1 MSGAVATLSLILP
14 EFRSGSRNSSLRGIL
29 SVQALLLYCI
39 YETYGIEAYES
50 GEVIR
55 KVGDSSTDKSAV
67 SELVRLF
74 NKEEL
79 SILHLDIA
87 IEDFL
92 YDHEE

>member
-1 MSGAVATLSLILP
+1 MTEYRIFS
-14 EFRSGSRNSSLRGIL
+14 EFADDREKGG
-29 SVQALLLYCI
+29 
-39 YETYGIEAYES
+39 YETYGIAAYVS
-50 GEVIR
+50 GEFIR
-55 KVGDSSTDKSAV
+55 AVRDISTDKSAV

>member
-1 MSGAVATLSLILP
+1 MTEYRIFSK
-14 EFRSGSRNSSLRGIL
+14 
-29 SVQALLLYCI
+29 SVCDRENCI

-55 KVGDSSTDKSAV
+55 KVEDISTDKTAV

-74 NKEEL
+74 NEEGL

-92 YDHEE
+92 YELTV

>member
-1 MSGAVATLSLILP
+1 MTEYRIFSK
-14 EFRSGSRNSSLRGIL
+14 
-29 SVQALLLYCI
+29 SVCDREKCI
-39 YETYGIEAYES
+39 YETYGIEAYVS

-55 KVGDSSTDKSAV
+55 KVGDISTDKTAV

-79 SILHLDIA
+79 SNLHLDIA

-92 YDHEE
+92 YELKV

>member
-1 MSGAVATLSLILP
+1 MTEYRIFSK
-14 EFRSGSRNSSLRGIL
+14 
-29 SVQALLLYCI
+29 SVCDHEKCI

-50 GEVIR
+50 GEIIR
-55 KVGDSSTDKSAV
+55 KVGDISTDKTAV

-92 YDHEE
+92 YELKV

>member
-1 MSGAVATLSLILP
+1 MTEYRIFSKRANDRENG
-14 EFRSGSRNSSLRGIL
+14 G
-29 SVQALLLYCI
+29 

-50 GEVIR
+50 GKIIR
-55 KVGDSSTDKSAV
+55 AVGDISTDKTAV

-74 NKEEL
+74 NEEEL

-92 YDHEE
+92 YDFKV

>member
-1 MSGAVATLSLILP
+1 MTEYRIFSK
-14 EFRSGSRNSSLRGIL
+14 
-29 SVQALLLYCI
+29 SVCDREKCI

-55 KVGDSSTDKSAV
+55 KVGDISTDKTAV

-74 NKEEL
+74 NEEEL

-92 YDHEE
+92 YDLKV